1 MVGTHIINSYNVIIY
16 SYHRFIQLVTLIPT
30 DPGVLQRLGEIYD
43 NNSDRSQA
51 FQYYYEV
58 IKHLF
63 VYHYNMY
70 YSPLDIVLLILMLF
84 RG

>member
-1 MVGTHIINSYNVIIY
+1 MVSPLLIHNNVIY

-58 IKHLF
+58 IKHLIAL
-63 VYHYNMY
+63 
-70 YSPLDIVLLILMLF
+70 SL
-84 RG
+84 